1 MQRWVRPARR
11 PALPVYSAGQASGA
25 ASADPAAA
33 AGADPGAD
41 PAAATAAPPR
51 PAGEPS
57 VPVSAPAVPE
67 RDIVVAPVHNIID
80 DEAAVEGVL
89 AWEEAQRRA
98 LR

>member
-25 ASADPAAA
+25 AN
-33 AGADPGAD
+33 AD

-57 VPVSAPAVPE
+57 LPVSAPAVPE

-80 DEAAVEGVL
+80 DEAAVGL
-89 AWEEAQRRA
+89 GGGPAPA
-98 LR
+98 LSKW